1 MVKAPVKGTV
11 RRAIGMLVKL
21 RIGRR
26 LDASLEGVK
35 GINEEVDC
43 KCCERTSLWLEC
55 QSRNYGTTMYGVA
68 VLAGYTYKPDV
79 GVRVR
84 RHKTETLLSH
94 STFSRPT
101 SLSNSAS

>member
-1 MVKAPVKGTV
+1 
-11 RRAIGMLVKL
+11 
-21 RIGRR
+21 
-26 LDASLEGVK
+26 
-35 GINEEVDC
+35 
-43 KCCERTSLWLEC
+43 
-55 QSRNYGTTMYGVA
+55 MYGVIPLGTIV

-101 SLSNSAS
+101 SLSNPAS